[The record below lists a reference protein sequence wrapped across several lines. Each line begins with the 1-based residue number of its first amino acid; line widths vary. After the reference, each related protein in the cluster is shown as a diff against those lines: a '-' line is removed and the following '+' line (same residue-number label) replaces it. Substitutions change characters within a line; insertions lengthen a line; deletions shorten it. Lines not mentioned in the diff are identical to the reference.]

1 MCRLRSTAKLTNY
14 RKMESTFQNF
24 ENYCKRN
31 FHRTSSFFQGLVFV
45 FVDAITLF
53 LCVGIGFFI
62 VNFVNNS
69 FINFRSFVEY
79 YIYIPMIIVVF
90 YAADLYPGIM
100 TSPAEDVKRFFICTF
115 FGFAGIAISIF
126 VEDAEDKVA
135 IAVALVLAIP
145 FATILLPGMRE
156 VARRFCG
163 KLKFWGLPV
172 VVYCSGNSGDEII
185 ERFLEKTY
193 LGYLPALIV
202 NDGDFPQNRNSK
214 IPMVAPSQDLIRVI
228 KKQKIKV
235 AIIAGYKSSV
245 DEIMKNFRYT
255 IVISDTQNMLMS
267 GTPHLRDI
275 GGIVGFSCTHN
286 LTKKSHLAVKRI
298 IDLAIIFFTLPL
310 VLPVSLIIALLV
322 RITSPGPVLYGHGR
336 IGKNH
341 KQIKCWKF
349 RSMYKDADEK
359 LESILKENPE
369 MRQQW
374 EKDRKI
380 ENDPRVTPFGKFI
393 RKTSLDELPQLI
405 NIFFG
410 QMSFVGPRP
419 VTESE
424 LVRYGD
430 NADYFL
436 SVTPGLSGMWQTS
449 GRSDTAYEDRVVLDT
464 YYIQN
469 WSIWLDLW
477 ILIKTVWVVLGR
489 KGAY

>member
-1 MCRLRSTAKLTNY
+1 MRSTI
-14 RKMESTFQNF
+14 EDF
-24 ENYCKRN
+24 ENYYKCN
-31 FHRTSSFFQGLVFV
+31 FRRTSSFLSGIVFMI
-45 FVDAITLF
+45 VDALTLL
-53 LCVGIGFFI
+53 LCIGIGFFL
-62 VNFVNNS
+62 VNFLNHS

-79 YIYIPMIIVVF
+79 YVYIPLILIVF

-100 TSPAEDVKRFFICTF
+100 SSPAEDVKRLCICTF
-115 FGFAGIAISIF
+115 FGFCGIAMSIF
-126 VEDAEDKVA
+126 VEDADDKVA
-135 IAVALVLAIP
+135 IAIALLVAIP

-156 VARRFCG
+156 VVRRFCG
-163 KLKFWGLPV
+163 KFKSWGLPV
-172 VVYCSGNSGDEII
+172 VIFCSGNSGDEVI
-185 ERFLEKTY
+185 ERFLKNPY
-193 LGYLPALIV
+193 LGYSPALIV
-202 NDGDFPQNRNSK
+202 NDGFFLEKDFLG
-214 IPMVAPSQDLIRVI
+214 IPVFEPGKDLLCAI
-228 KKQKIKV
+228 KKRKIKV
-235 AIIAGYKSSV
+235 AVIAGYKSSA

-255 IVISDTQNMLMS
+255 VVVSDKQNMLMS
-267 GTPHLRDI
+267 GAPHLRDI
-275 GGIVGFSCTHN
+275 AGIVGFSCTHN
-286 LTKKSHLAVKRI
+286 LTKKSHLAAKRA
-298 IDLAIIFFTLPL
+298 IDLAIIFCTLPL

-322 RITSPGPVLYGHGR
+322 KLTSPGPVLYGHR
-336 IGKNH
+336 RSGKNH

-369 MRQQW
+369 MRRQW

-405 NIFFG
+405 NIFLG

-430 NADYFL
+430 SVDYIL

-477 ILIKTVWVVLGR
+477 ILIKTVWVVLGG

>member
-1 MCRLRSTAKLTNY
+1 
-14 RKMESTFQNF
+14 MENTFQDF
-24 ENYCKRN
+24 ENYYNRH
-31 FHRTSSFFQGLVFV
+31 FHRTSSFWSGIVFML
-45 FVDAITLF
+45 VDAITLLF
-53 LCVGIGFFI
+53 CIGIGFFI
-62 VNFVNNS
+62 VNLVNNS
-69 FINFRSFVEY
+69 FIDFRSFVEY
-79 YIYIPMIIVVF
+79 YVYIPMILIVF
-90 YAADLYPGIM
+90 YVADLYPGIM
-100 TSPAEDVKRFFICTF
+100 TSPAEDVKRLFVCTF
-115 FGFAGIAISIF
+115 FGFCGIAMSIF
-126 VEDAEDKVA
+126 VEDADDKVA
-135 IAVALVLAIP
+135 IAVALLVAIP
-145 FATILLPGMRE
+145 FATVLLPGMRE
-156 VARRFCG
+156 IVRRFCG
-163 KLKFWGLPV
+163 KFKFWGLPV
-172 VVYCSGNSGDEII
+172 VVYCSGNSADEII
-185 ERFLEKTY
+185 GRLLKNPY
-193 LGYLPALIV
+193 LGYSPTLIV
-202 NDGDFPQNRNSK
+202 NDEHSSK
-214 IPMVAPSQDLIRVI
+214 KDISGIPTVAPSNDLLRAI

-286 LTKKSHLAVKRI
+286 LTKKSHLAAKRI
-298 IDLAIIFFTLPL
+298 IDLAIVLFTLPL

-322 RITSPGPVLYGHGR
+322 KITSPGSILYGHGR

-341 KQIKCWKF
+341 KHIKCWKF

-369 MRQQW
+369 MRRQW

-405 NIFFG
+405 NIFLG

-424 LVRYGD
+424 LARYGD
-430 NADYFL
+430 NADYIL

-477 ILIKTVWVVLGR
+477 ILIKTVWVVLGG

>member
-1 MCRLRSTAKLTNY
+1 MRSTI
-14 RKMESTFQNF
+14 QDF
-24 ENYCKRN
+24 ENYYKRN
-31 FHRTSSFFQGLVFV
+31 FHRTSSFWSGIVFMI
-45 FVDAITLF
+45 VDAITLF
-53 LCVGIGFFI
+53 LCIGIGFFI
-62 VNFVNNS
+62 VNFVNHS

-79 YIYIPMIIVVF
+79 YVYIPVILAVF

-100 TSPAEDVKRFFICTF
+100 SSPAEDVKRLCICTF
-115 FGFAGIAISIF
+115 FGFCGIAMSIF
-126 VEDAEDKVA
+126 VEDADDKVA
-135 IAVALVLAIP
+135 IAIALVVAIP

-163 KLKFWGLPV
+163 KFKSWGLPV
-172 VVYCSGNSGDEII
+172 VIYCSGNSGDEVI
-185 ERFLEKTY
+185 ERFLKNPY
-193 LGYLPALIV
+193 LGYSPALIV
-202 NDGDFPQNRNSK
+202 NDGFFLKKDFLG
-214 IPMVAPSQDLIRVI
+214 IPVFEPGEDLLCAI
-228 KKQKIKV
+228 KKRKIKV
-235 AIIAGYKSSV
+235 AVIAGYKSSA

-255 IVISDTQNMLMS
+255 VVVSDKQNMLMS
-267 GTPHLRDI
+267 GAPHLRDI
-275 GGIVGFSCTHN
+275 AGIVGFSCTHN
-286 LTKKSHLAVKRI
+286 LTKKSHLVAKRM
-298 IDLAIIFFTLPL
+298 IDLAIILFTLPL

-322 RITSPGPVLYGHGR
+322 KVTSPGPILYGHVR

-369 MRQQW
+369 MRRQW

-405 NIFFG
+405 NIFCG
-410 QMSFVGPRP
+410 QMSCVGPRP
-419 VTESE
+419 VTEGE

-430 NADYFL
+430 SVDYIL

-477 ILIKTVWVVLGR
+477 ILIKTVWVVLGG

>member
-1 MCRLRSTAKLTNY
+1 
-14 RKMESTFQNF
+14 MENTVEDF
-24 ENYCKRN
+24 ENYYNRN
-31 FHRTSSFFQGLVFV
+31 FRRTSSFWSGVVFML
-45 FVDAITLF
+45 VDAITLL
-53 LCVGIGFFI
+53 LCIGIGFFI
-62 VNFVNNS
+62 VNFVNHS

-79 YIYIPMIIVVF
+79 YVYIPVILVVF

-100 TSPAEDVKRFFICTF
+100 SSPAEDVKRLCICTF
-115 FGFAGIAISIF
+115 FGFCGIAMSIF
-126 VEDAEDKVA
+126 VEDADDKVA
-135 IAVALVLAIP
+135 IAVALVVTIP

-163 KLKFWGLPV
+163 KFKSWGLPI
-172 VVYCSGNSGDEII
+172 VVYCSGNSGDEVI
-185 ERFLEKTY
+185 ERFLKNPY
-193 LGYLPALIV
+193 LGYSPALIV
-202 NDGDFPQNRNSK
+202 NDSLFFKKDFSG
-214 IPMVAPSQDLIRVI
+214 IPIFAPSQDLLLAV
-228 KKQKIKV
+228 KKRKIKV
-235 AIIAGYKSSV
+235 AVIAGYKSSA

-255 IVISDTQNMLMS
+255 VVVSDTQNMLMS
-267 GTPHLRDI
+267 GAPHLRDI
-275 GGIVGFSCTHN
+275 AGIVGFSCTHN
-286 LTKKSHLAVKRI
+286 LTKKAHLAVKRI
-298 IDLAIIFFTLPL
+298 IDLSIIFFTLPL
-310 VLPVSLIIALLV
+310 VLPISLIIALFV
-322 RITSPGPVLYGHGR
+322 KITSPGPILYGHKR
-336 IGKNH
+336 VGKNH

-359 LESILKENPE
+359 LESILKENPA
-369 MRQQW
+369 MRRQW

-405 NIFFG
+405 NIFLG

-430 NADYFL
+430 SADYIL

-477 ILIKTVWVVLGR
+477 ILIKTVWVVLGG